1 MRYYSRPNRKGK
13 APWNKNKTL
22 FPKIQKC
29 DFCGREFLTSPTQRK
44 RHSQGK
50 KISCSKLCQN
60 KLVALFMT
68 KPFNTKCE
76 FCGKYIKRTPD
87 HLRKSKHIYCS
98 KQCQGKAKHYA
109 NGKDVKCAYCG
120 KNIKRSN
127 FRLSKIKQHFC
138 SAECQYKLIKPP
150 LMNGVN
156 HPRWLGGFNRRGYP
170 REEWNNTLKL
180 SIRQRDNFK
189 CKICGVPEEECFTK
203 LDIHHIDYDKNNN
216 NPNNLIALC
225 HSCHSKTGSKRDYW
239 IKELSVLA

>member
-1 MRYYSRPNRKGK
+1 MKCVICKKEFYPNKDQYYRVKKGK
-13 APWNKNKTL
+13 V
-22 FPKIQKC
+22 IV
-29 DFCGREFLTSPTQRK
+29 
-44 RHSQGK
+44 
-50 KISCSKLCQN
+50 CSKNCQN
-60 KLVALFMT
+60 KRVSIIMT
-68 KPFNTKCE
+68 KPFNTYCKVCN
-76 FCGKYIKRTPD
+76 KLLKRSPSAIKN
-87 HLRKSKHIYCS
+87 RKNIYCS
-98 KQCQGKAKHYA
+98 KQCQGEAKHYA
-109 NGKDVKCAYCG
+109 NGKDIKCAYCG

-127 FRLSKIKQHFC
+127 FRLVKTKQHFC
-138 SAECQYKLIKPP
+138 SAECQHKLIKPP
-150 LMNGVN
+150 LMVGIN

>member
-1 MRYYSRPNRKGK
+1 MRKRRNTPKVYCKKCGKLLGANAYYAKIYLCLSCKQLGRKLPDTWKKNIGNALKGK
-13 APWNKNKTL
+13 PKTVRVYKAS
-22 FPKIQKC
+22 KIVKC
-29 DFCGREFLTSPTQRK
+29 S
-44 RHSQGK
+44 H
-50 KISCSKLCQN
+50 
-60 KLVALFMT
+60 
-68 KPFNTKCE
+68 
-76 FCGKYIKRTPD
+76 CGKDIR
-87 HLRKSKHIYCS
+87 R
-98 KQCQGKAKHYA
+98 
-109 NGKDVKCAYCG
+109 N
-120 KNIKRSN
+120 N
-127 FRLSKIKQHFC
+127 FRLAKTKQHFC

-150 LMNGVN
+150 LMVGIN